1 MKKQALAFMALAAA
15 MSVSA
20 QSAFDGYNLGRQDLK
35 GTARFMGMA
44 GAFGAL
50 GGDMTT
56 LSYNPAGIGV
66 YRSSELGATVD
77 LSIQGASMDFGSG
90 KTDVTSTRFLLNN
103 IGYVGTART
112 NSVLRNFNWGFTYN
126 RVASFNRRYQGM
138 AAGITN
144 SMSNYIAGMANDN
157 GVWLSDL
164 LPAEG
169 YDPYKGYVNY
179 QAPWLAILGYQS
191 NIISPNSDDNEN
203 PDFKGLYGDGTSGT
217 SKVQVEERGGI
228 DEYNIAFGGN
238 FGNVLYWGMDFGILD
253 VNYTRRSLYTEYLDD
268 AYVGVD
274 TNQGTRFLRSQADWD
289 LENYYY
295 LSGNGWNYKLG
306 LIFKP
311 IQELRLGFA
320 FHTPTWYSLSEDYGA
335 NTSYNYPDTSIRP
348 GSAETNGG
356 YLGYNEF
363 NLRTPWRFM
372 ASAAV
377 VAAGRL
383 IVSAD
388 VDWTSHQYMH
398 FSDPA
403 YERDGWGF
411 DAEANDPYYYT
422 NQDVKDYYKTS
433 VTFRAGAEFR
443 VTPRFS
449 VRAGY
454 AHVSSPVKEEAKNN
468 DMTIYTAGTDP
479 SYEFDD
485 TTDYVT
491 AGLGYRYGHFYID
504 AAYVY
509 RHRSSE
515 WHAFTPDP
523 QSPAASG
530 AIAKLDNSNSQVV
543 LSLGFKF

>member
-1 MKKQALAFMALAAA
+1 MKKQALAFMAMAVA

-20 QSAFDGYNLGRQDLK
+20 QSAFDGYNLARQDLK

-66 YRSSELGATVD
+66 YRSSEIGATMD
-77 LSIQGASMDFGSG
+77 LSINSIGMDFAGRKMDESA
-90 KTDVTSTRFLLNN
+90 TRFMFNN
-103 IGYVGTART
+103 IGYIGTARI
-112 NSVLRNFNWGFTYN
+112 NSTLRNFNWGFTYN
-126 RVASFNRRYQGM
+126 RVASFNRRYQGT

-157 GVWLSDL
+157 GVMLSDL
-164 LPAEG
+164 VPADG
-169 YDPYKGYVNY
+169 YDPYVGYTNY
-179 QAPWLAILGYQS
+179 AAPWLAILGYQS
-191 NIISPNSDDNEN
+191 HLISPSSDNNDQ
-203 PDFKGLYGDGTSGT
+203 PDFKGLYGDGTTGM
-217 SKVQVEERGGI
+217 SKIQVEERGGI

-238 FGNVLYWGMDFGILD
+238 FGNILYWGMDFGILD
-253 VNYTRRSLYTEYLDD
+253 VDFSRRSLYTEYLDN

-274 TNQGTRFLRSQADWD
+274 TNQGTRFVRSQADWD
-289 LENYYY
+289 IENYY
-295 LSGNGWNYKLG
+295 SVTGHGWNYKLG

-311 IQELRLGFA
+311 IQELRFGFA
-320 FHTPTWYSLSEDYGA
+320 FHTPTWYSLTEEYAA
-335 NTSYNYPDTSIRP
+335 NTSYNYPDTSLRP
-348 GSAETNGG
+348 GSSETNNGFFA
-356 YLGYNEF
+356 YNDY

-377 VAAGRL
+377 VAANRL

-388 VDWTSHQYMH
+388 VDWTSYQYLH
-398 FSDPA
+398 LSAPG

-411 DAEANDPYYYT
+411 GEDVNDPFYYT
-422 NQDVKDYYKTS
+422 NKDVKDYYKTS

-449 VRAGY
+449 LRAGY
-454 AHVSSPVKEEAKNN
+454 AHVSSPVKAQAKNN
-468 DMTIYTAGTDP
+468 EMTVYTSGTDP
-479 SYEFDD
+479 SYEFDN

-491 AGLGYRYGHFYID
+491 AGLGYHYGHFYVD

-509 RHRSSE
+509 KHRSSE

-523 QSPAASG
+523 DNIAASG
-530 AIAKLDNSNSQVV
+530 AMAKLDNSNSQVV

>member
-1 MKKQALAFMALAAA
+1 MKKQALAFIAMAIA
-15 MSVSA
+15 MSASA
-20 QSAFDGYNLGRQDLK
+20 QSALDGYNLARQDLK

-66 YRSSELGATVD
+66 YRSSEIGATMD
-77 LSIQGASMDFGSG
+77 LSINSIGMDFSGS
-90 KTDVTSTRFLLNN
+90 KMNERATRFMFNN
-103 IGYVGTART
+103 IGYIGSARI
-112 NSVLRNFNWGFTYN
+112 NSPLRNFNWGFTYN
-126 RVASFNRRYQGM
+126 RVASFNRRYQGA

-164 LPAEG
+164 VPSDG
-169 YDPYKGYVNY
+169 YDPYIGYTDY
-179 QAPWLAILGYQS
+179 AAPWLAILGFQS
-191 NIISPNSDDNEN
+191 NLISPSSNNNEQ
-203 PDFKGLYGDGTSGT
+203 PDFKGLYGDGTTGV
-217 SKVQVEERGGI
+217 SKIQVEERGGI

-238 FGNVLYWGMDFGILD
+238 FGNILYWGMDFGILD
-253 VNYTRRSLYTEYLDD
+253 VDFSRRSLYTEYLDN

-274 TNQGTRFLRSQADWD
+274 TQQGTRFVRSQADWD
-289 LENYYY
+289 MENYY
-295 LSGNGWNYKLG
+295 SVTGNGWNYKLG

-320 FHTPTWYSLSEDYGA
+320 FHTPTWYSLTEEYAA
-335 NTSYNYPDTSIRP
+335 NTSYNYPGTTLRP
-348 GSAETNGG
+348 GSAETNNGFFA
-356 YLGYNEF
+356 YNDY

-377 VAAGRL
+377 VAANRL

-388 VDWTSHQYMH
+388 VDWTSYQYLH
-398 FSDPA
+398 LSAPG

-411 DAEANDPYYYT
+411 GEDMNDPFYYT
-422 NQDVKDYYKTS
+422 NKDVKDYYKTS
-433 VTFRAGAEFR
+433 ITFRAGAEFR

-449 VRAGY
+449 LRAGY
-454 AHVSSPVKEEAKNN
+454 AHVSSPVKAQAKNN
-468 DMTIYTAGTDP
+468 EMTVYTAGTDP

-491 AGLGYRYGHFYID
+491 AGLGYHYGHFYMD

-509 RHRSSE
+509 KHRSSE

-523 QSPAASG
+523 DNIAASG
-530 AIAKLDNSNSQVV
+530 AMAKVDNSNSQIV